1 MTSMMATINDR
12 HVDEATNNNKE
23 HVDEVKPLYLVTQT
37 DMMHVFCVV

>member
-1 MTSMMATINDR
+1 MMAKINDK

-37 DMMHVFCVV
+37 DMMQRLLVLYE